1 MPAQQAGKLPGTE
14 LHIPLPG
21 QITPFTLPSPEAQ
34 RSVWY
39 TEDSR
44 EASHHSGSLIQ
55 NDRHQGQA
63 LEAPRDEI
71 LRNHH
76 HPPPLPW
83 AGVTWGGGLLPTH
96 MAWLSVQVGVGSP
109 WKHGLGA
116 LLSCSTE
123 CTRVGGADT
132 QWEGTRAG
140 RGGGVGTCAAPV
152 PVVPRPASRIHRAT
166 LLPD

>member
-1 MPAQQAGKLPGTE
+1 MVVLDVFSLLKSYAKGEETRRNRRTLIQQLEEASMPAQQAGKLPGTE

-76 HPPPLPW
+76 HPRSDFMFKGHKVSEVPFSAHLRMKTLV
-83 AGVTWGGGLLPTH
+83 GSMCGGGRHFPLILPQE
-96 MAWLSVQVGVGSP
+96 VKP
-109 WKHGLGA
+109 
-116 LLSCSTE
+116 
-123 CTRVGGADT
+123 TRSFY
-132 QWEGTRAG
+132 
-140 RGGGVGTCAAPV
+140 C
-152 PVVPRPASRIHRAT
+152 
-166 LLPD
+166 LK